1 MTRAP
6 ERRPAPWL
14 FGITNLPYGVYSGFI
29 TTAMPYLLRNAGLPV
44 DRIADVSALA
54 LAPAVWYFLWAPVVD
69 TGFRRRTWL
78 ILASAMS
85 AACLWA
91 ALRQPLASRL
101 AAFTVLVVAGSILNM
116 LVSASNGGL
125 MAVTIPDHQRGR
137 AGGWYQAG
145 NVGGGALGAGLTLW
159 LAPHLSI
166 VGLANAVAMMIFL
179 PSLAALALPEP
190 RIERTPVK
198 EHLAEMLRD
207 LKVMFRSRTSLAGF
221 AIFLCPMGAAGAAN
235 LFSGVAVDYRA
246 SEQTVVWINGFG
258 GGLLMVA
265 GTLAGGFLCDRISR
279 RLGYA
284 LAAILMGICGA
295 GMMLAPLT
303 QPVFAA
309 GVSLYLVTQGL
320 VYAAYSALM
329 LELIGVG
336 GRSAATRFT
345 LYNAAGNAPVAYM
358 TWMDG
363 QGYKRFGPRGLLG
376 TDALSNLAA
385 AGIFLFLIRR
395 SLFAAKP
402 VEHRTAMR

>member
-1 MTRAP
+1 MP
-6 ERRPAPWL
+6 EHRPAPWL
-14 FGITNLPYGVYSGFI
+14 FGITNLPYGVYGGFI
-29 TTAMPYLLRNAGLPV
+29 ATAMPYLLRNAGVAV

-78 ILASAMS
+78 IVSSTLS

-91 ALRQPLASRL
+91 ALQQPLPSRL
-101 AAFTVLVVAGSILNM
+101 ATFTILVVAGSILNM

-125 MAVTIPDHQRGR
+125 MAVTIPDAQRGR

-159 LAPHLSI
+159 LAPYLS
-166 VGLANAVAMMIFL
+166 VGGLANAVAMMIFL

-190 RIERTPVK
+190 RVERTPAK

-207 LKVMFRSRTSLAGF
+207 LKVMFSSRTSLAGF
-221 AIFLCPMGAAGAAN
+221 GIFLCPMGAAAASN
-235 LFSGVAVDYRA
+235 LFSAVAVDYRA
-246 SEQTVVWINGFG
+246 SNQTVVWINGFG
-258 GGLLMVA
+258 GALLTVA

-279 RLGYA
+279 RLAYA
-284 LAAILMGICGA
+284 LTAILMGICGA
-295 GMMLAPLT
+295 GMMLTPLT
-303 QPVFAA
+303 QPVFAV
-309 GVSLYLVTQGL
+309 GVSLYLATQGL
-320 VYAAYSALM
+320 VYAAYSALL
-329 LELIGVG
+329 LELIGAG

-358 TWMDG
+358 TWLDG

-376 TDALSNLAA
+376 TDALSNLVSAA
-385 AGIFLFLIRR
+385 IFLFLIRR

-402 VEHRTAMR
+402 MEAVTK

>member
-1 MTRAP
+1 MTCAP

-125 MAVTIPDHQRGR
+125 MAVTIRDHQRGR
-137 AGGWYQAG
+137 AAGWNQAG

-159 LAPHLSI
+159 LAPHLS
-166 VGLANAVAMMIFL
+166 VDGLAGAVAMMIFL

-190 RIERTPVK
+190 VTERTPARA
-198 EHLAEMLRD
+198 HLAEMLRD
-207 LKVMFRSRTSLAGF
+207 LKLMFRSRTSLAGF
-221 AIFLCPMGAAGAAN
+221 AIFLSPMGAAGAAN
-235 LFSGVAVDYRA
+235 LFSGIAADYRA
-246 SEQTVVWINGFG
+246 SGQTVVWINGFG
-258 GGLLMVA
+258 GALLTVLGA
-265 GTLAGGFLCDRISR
+265 LAGGLVCDRIPR
-279 RLGYA
+279 RLAYA
-284 LAAILMGICGA
+284 LTAILMGICGA
-295 GMMLAPLT
+295 GMMLAPFT

-309 GVSLYLVTQGL
+309 GVSLYLITQGL
-320 VYAAYSALM
+320 VFAAYSALI
-329 LELIGVG
+329 LELIGPG

-358 TWMDG
+358 TWLDG

-376 TDALSNLAA
+376 TDALSNLLAA
-385 AGIFLFLIRR
+385 AIFLFLIRR
-395 SLFAAKP
+395 TLFAGEP
-402 VEHRTAMR
+402 TAAVTK